1 MKESRNQNALLVLT
15 TLSVCLGLVLA
26 GSTPASTTQNTS
38 SNGTIR
44 MMVRQ
49 SLYGNAL
56 EELVR
61 ELERLREEGDSF
73 DFEDELSLFSSDT
86 LLSFATLQH
95 FVSGHGT
102 SDAAGNFSSPSGQR
116 NLADLSV
123 GRPAYEVRAEFTEAF
138 LIPHS
143 ARPRASLEEPALE
156 FTV

>member
-1 MKESRNQNALLVLT
+1 MKESRNQNAFLVLT

-26 GSTPASTTQNTS
+26 GSTPASNAQNTP

-61 ELERLREEGDSF
+61 ELERLREEGESF
-73 DFEDELSLFSSDT
+73 DFESELSLLNPET
-86 LLSFATLQH
+86 LLSFSTLQH
-95 FVSGHGT
+95 FVSDHGT
-102 SDAAGNFSSPSGQR
+102 SNVAGHFQSPSISSGRADFSSAAR
-116 NLADLSV
+116 AH
-123 GRPAYEVRAEFTEAF
+123 EVRSTFTESF

-143 ARPRASLEEPALE
+143 ARPRASLEEPALD